1 MNRFFPW
8 GFLSVLALIFLAI
21 FVAYPIFGVLFR
33 SFIGDNG
40 TFSID
45 GFETFLTRGKYLEA
59 LMNTVIL
66 GLIVTLT
73 CTILGVFLAF
83 VVARYD
89 IPFGNIVLLLP
100 LSVLIIPE
108 LISAQSWVMV
118 FGNNGL
124 VTNLFKALG
133 LPFPQFYGWF
143 GLIYV
148 MTLTYYVHV
157 FLAALAA
164 LRGFDHSLE
173 EAGQSLGTAPLTTYI
188 RVVFPTILPAVLA
201 SGLIVFTLVIGN
213 FAISIALAQ
222 RVPLL
227 SVMTYRSF
235 ISELGGNPT
244 MQSTLATVSILLVS
258 GVLFLQKRYLSK
270 RNYQMVAGRTT
281 PRIKLRGWKAIL
293 ISGGAGLII
302 VLSLMPALVVLM
314 GSFTVSRGPVMY
326 WGQFTLEHYMRI
338 WDFNLAVI
346 GNSLKFAS
354 LATGLGVCFATL
366 VSYLLVKKRSVFS
379 PVLDY
384 LLLLPLTISGTVL
397 GIALAQSF
405 NSGPIVLTGGL
416 LMVLAMM
423 VRRLPFGV
431 RNASSNLHNI
441 SNSIEE
447 ASVSLGVPPVRTF
460 FNVVLPLMAPGIAAA
475 AILTWVTTVA
485 ELSASV
491 VIYQAGQETLPIQIF
506 RLISS
511 DLMARASAFGVIN
524 MIIILV
530 PVFFGIKVMKV
541 RLFSS

>member
-21 FVAYPIFGVLFR
+21 FVAYPILGVLFR

-40 TFSID
+40 TFSLD

-124 VTNLFKALG
+124 VTNLFEALG
-133 LPFPQFYGWF
+133 LPFPHFYGWF

-173 EAGQSLGTAPLTTYI
+173 EAGQSLGTAPFTTYV

-326 WGQFTLEHYMRI
+326 WGQFTLEHYVRI

-397 GIALAQSF
+397 GIALAQGF